1 MVMLI
6 LVYNDNGD
14 NDNAGNKSGGNDNGD
29 KKIRNMLGVETSQ
42 CS

>member
-1 MVMLI
+1 MVLLI

-29 KKIRNMLGVETSQ
+29 KKIRSGTITV
-42 CS
+42 